1 MAEFKIDRF
10 GTDPVVVHLT
20 RKQIIQMHE
29 MMDHFKDQ
37 ETFALKY
44 EDGKLTFNFTIE
56 FDKD

>member
-10 GTDPVVVHLT
+10 GANPVIVHLT
-20 RKQIIQMHE
+20 RKQIMQMHE

-44 EDGKLTFNFTIE
+44 EDGKLTFNFTID

>member
-10 GTDPVVVHLT
+10 GANPVIVHLT
-20 RKQIIQMHE
+20 RKQIMQMHE
-29 MMDHFKDQ
+29 MMEHFKDQ

-44 EDGKLTFNFTIE
+44 EDGKLTFNFTID